1 MNRRAFLLGSGSA
14 LAAAA
19 VLPALPTIAAGG
31 LRPLTIPRGVT
42 VSYGMDLATAPD
54 LTGYVMP
61 KEMSDMMI
69 RWMAQ
74 WEAEE
79 YGHPVAGPPL
89 GVFRTSVGASEPMS
103 LWINNVPVNM
113 LDNSSGISDAC
124 VVPQHVASKQER

>member
-61 KEMSDMMI
+61 KEMSDMI
-69 RWMAQ
+69 IKNMARF
-74 WEAEE
+74 EVEE
-79 YGHPVAGPPL
+79 YGYVSPPL
-89 GVFRTSVGASEPMS
+89 GIFSIGTASDRDR
-103 LWINNVPVNM
+103 WIDGVWANL
-113 LDNSSGISDAC
+113 LDNPSETSDAC